1 MKIFLLFFTTII
13 MNCSAQQ
20 GKYDLILK
28 KLDKNHQ
35 FKLDSGEF
43 MLETELEY
51 TMKLD
56 SLMKVIYNDL
66 IVVKKTN
73 VKNIEIEQNK
83 WIKQFDIQIK
93 NIWKPLNESMNEI
106 GFISNDEKMF
116 VFSKKS
122 ELTRIRILE
131 LINKLNK

>member
-1 MKIFLLFFTTII
+1 
-13 MNCSAQQ
+13 MNCSGQE
-20 GKYDLILK
+20 GKYDLLLK
-28 KLDKNHQ
+28 NLDENHQ

-43 MLETELEY
+43 MLETEREY
-51 TMKLD
+51 SMKLD
-56 SLMKVIYNDL
+56 SLMKVIYNEL

-83 WIKQFDIQIK
+83 WIKQFDLKIK
-93 NIWKPLNESMNEI
+93 NIWKPLNKSMNEI

-116 VFSKKS
+116 VYSKKS
-122 ELTRIRILE
+122 ELIRIRILE

>member
-20 GKYDLILK
+20 GKYDLLLK
-28 KLDKNHQ
+28 NLDENHQ

-43 MLETELEY
+43 MLETEREY
-51 TMKLD
+51 SMKLD
-56 SLMKVIYNDL
+56 SLMKVIYNEL

-83 WIKQFDIQIK
+83 WIKQFDLKIK
-93 NIWKPLNESMNEI
+93 NIWKPLN
-106 GFISNDEKMF
+106 K
-116 VFSKKS
+116 
-122 ELTRIRILE
+122 
-131 LINKLNK
+131 